1 MSGPL
6 PKSLRIGVMA
16 EAVQLADIMGIDILG
31 GFAKPDAEF
40 MELFKDPI
48 MAPVVSQMGAYHEE
62 LRDIEWFF
70 ISSTLEPTK
79 STCGFKWL
87 PNVTYDDCPRD
98 LDIVLTGGP
107 LPSHRPAA
115 ADRFIREAWPKTRVW
130 LTTCVGAMW
139 IASAGVLDG
148 KQATTNQ
155 LFLEM
160 AKRDHPNVE
169 WLNQRWV
176 IQEKEY
182 DGEGKGEVWT
192 GAGAASALDMI
203 TEFCLT
209 KFSPELVH
217 VAVSDSL
224 DLRPGRT
231 LGQFY

>member
-1 MSGPL
+1 MSAPL

-16 EAVQLADIMGIDILG
+16 ESVQLADIMGIDIIG
-31 GFAKPDAEF
+31 SFAKPDADF
-40 MELFKDPI
+40 AAVFGDPALAELVGKMGEFKD
-48 MAPVVSQMGAYHEE
+48 EF
-62 LRDIEWFF
+62 RDIEWFF
-70 ISSTLEPTK
+70 ISSSLEPAK

-107 LPSHRPAA
+107 LPTHRPAG

-130 LTTCVGAMW
+130 LTTCVGSMW
-139 IASAGVLDG
+139 VASTGVLDG
-148 KQATTNQ
+148 KKATTNQ
-155 LFLEM
+155 QFLDM
-160 AKRDHPNVE
+160 AKRDHPKVD
-169 WLNQRWV
+169 WLTQRWV

-182 DGEGKGEVWT
+182 EGEGAGEVWT

-203 TEFCLT
+203 TAFCMT
-209 KFSPELVH
+209 KFSPELVNI
-217 VAVSDSL
+217 ASSDNL